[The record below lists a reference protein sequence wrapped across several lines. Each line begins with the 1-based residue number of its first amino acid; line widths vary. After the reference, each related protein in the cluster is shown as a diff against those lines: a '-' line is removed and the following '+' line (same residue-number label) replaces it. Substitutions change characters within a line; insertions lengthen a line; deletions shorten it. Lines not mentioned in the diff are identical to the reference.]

1 MDINKIIQQTI
12 NEVIKRSDYDDEK
25 TYQYDRVGD
34 IGNAKHEIASVIK
47 KYELDVNEIK
57 QVFSTM
63 IKYFGNKQ

>member
-1 MDINKIIQQTI
+1 MDIDKIILQTI
-12 NEVIKRSDYDDEK
+12 NEVVKRSDYDDEK
-25 TYQYDRVGD
+25 TYQYDRVVD
-34 IGNAKHEIASVIK
+34 IGNAKHEIANVIE

>member
-1 MDINKIIQQTI
+1 MDIDKIILQTI
-12 NEVIKRSDYDDEK
+12 NEVVKRSDYDDEK
-25 TYQYDRVGD
+25 TYKYDRVVD
-34 IGNAKHEIASVIK
+34 IGNAKHEIANVIE

>member
-1 MDINKIIQQTI
+1 MDINKIIRQTI
-12 NEVIKRSDYDDEK
+12 NEVVKRSDYDDEK
-25 TYQYDRVGD
+25 IYQYDRVVD